1 MLLKRRNLTLKAP
14 VSEPSV
20 KISLFPSCLIFGID
34 EILGLGTFKHFHE
47 VFSSL
52 PFSHREVVEHVVSA
66 VARRCPGDIAIEIG
80 NEAECLGD

>member
-20 KISLFPSCLIFGID
+20 KISLFPSCLIFGI
-34 EILGLGTFKHFHE
+34 EKILGFGTFKHLHE
-47 VFSSL
+47 IFASL
-52 PFSHREVVEHVVSA
+52 PFCHWKVVEHVVSA
-66 VARRCPGDIAIEIG
+66 VARLCPGDIAIEIG